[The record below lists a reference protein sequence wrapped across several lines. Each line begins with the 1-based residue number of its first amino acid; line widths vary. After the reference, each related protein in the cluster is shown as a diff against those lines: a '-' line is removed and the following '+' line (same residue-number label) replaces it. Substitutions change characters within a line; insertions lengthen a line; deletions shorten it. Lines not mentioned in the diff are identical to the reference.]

1 MKTLKQSIAA
11 AFLLVSF
18 GLTSQTNPIAIG
30 WKVDGSHSKM
40 GFAVTHLMMSETE
53 GKFKV
58 YEGSVSSRSDMDFTD
73 AKVEFSVD
81 VNSINTDDE
90 KRDGHLKSPDF
101 FDVEKFPKMTF
112 KATSM
117 KPGKI
122 KGTYDLEGDL
132 TMHGVTKKIKL
143 LAIGAAKT
151 VKDPWGNTKYAFK
164 ITGKLNRVDYG
175 LKWNAALE
183 AGGVVVSE
191 DVKID
196 CTIELTKA

>member
-1 MKTLKQSIAA
+1 MKNTKHTLAA
-11 AFLLVSF
+11 AFFAFAL
-18 GLTSQTNPIAIG
+18 GTTAQTN
-30 WKVDGSHSKM
+30 WKVDGSHSKL
-40 GFAVTHLMMSETE
+40 GFAVTHLMVSETE

-58 YEGSVSSRSDMDFTD
+58 YEGSVSSKSETDFTD
-73 AKVEFSVD
+73 AKIEFSVD

-90 KRDGHLKSPDF
+90 KRDGHLKSADF
-101 FDVEKFPKMTF
+101 FDAEKFPKMTF
-112 KATSM
+112 KTTSM

-122 KGTYDLEGDL
+122 KSTYDLEGDL
-132 TMHGVTKKIKL
+132 TIHGVTKKVKL
-143 LAIGAAKT
+143 TAIGASKT

-164 ITGKLNRVDYG
+164 VTGVINRIDYG

-196 CTIELTKA
+196 CTIELNKA

>member
-1 MKTLKQSIAA
+1 MKKLQHTLAA
-11 AFLLVSF
+11 ALLLI
-18 GLTSQTNPIAIG
+18 GAATTAQTN
-30 WKVDGSHSKM
+30 WKVDASHSKL
-40 GFAVTHLMMSETE
+40 GFAVTHLMVSETE

-58 YEGSVSSRSDMDFTD
+58 YEGTVSSKSETDFTD
-73 AKVEFSVD
+73 AKIEFSVD

-101 FDVEKFPKMTF
+101 FDAANHPKMTF

-132 TMHGVTKKIKL
+132 TMRGVTKKVKL
-143 LAIGAAKT
+143 TAIGASKL

-164 ITGKLNRVDYG
+164 VSGKLNRVDYG
-175 LKWNAALE
+175 LKWNAAIE

>member
-1 MKTLKQSIAA
+1 MKTLKQTIAA
-11 AFLLVSF
+11 ALLITSS
-18 GLTSQTNPIAIG
+18 GLNAQTN
-30 WKVDGSHSKM
+30 WKVDGSHSKL
-40 GFAVTHLMMSETE
+40 GFSVTHLMVSETE

-58 YEGSVSSRSDMDFTD
+58 YEGSVSSKSETDFTD
-73 AKVEFSVD
+73 AKIEFSVD

-90 KRDGHLKSPDF
+90 KRDGHLKSGDF
-101 FDVEKFPKMTF
+101 FDAGNFPKMNF

-117 KPGKI
+117 KAGKI

-132 TMHGVTKKIKL
+132 TMHGVTKKVKL
-143 LAIGAAKT
+143 TAIGASKT

-164 ITGKLNRVDYG
+164 VTGKLNRVDYG

-191 DVKID
+191 EVKID

>member
-1 MKTLKQSIAA
+1 MALSTQ
-11 AFLLVSF
+11 
-18 GLTSQTNPIAIG
+18 SQTN
-30 WKVDGSHSKM
+30 WKVDGSHSKI
-40 GFAVTHLMMSETE
+40 GFSVTHLMVSETE
-53 GKFKV
+53 GKFKI
-58 YEGSVSSRSDMDFTD
+58 YEGSVTSKSETDFTD
-73 AKVEFSVD
+73 SKIEFSID

-90 KRDGHLKSPDF
+90 KRDAHLKGNDF
-101 FDVEKFPKMTF
+101 FDAAKFPKMVF
-112 KATSM
+112 KAASM

-143 LAIGAAKT
+143 VAIGAAKT
-151 VKDPWGNTKYAFK
+151 VKDPWGNIKYAFK
-164 ITGKLNRVDYG
+164 ITGTLNRVDYG

-196 CTIELTKA
+196 ITIELAKA

>member
-1 MKTLKQSIAA
+1 MKTIKKTAA
-11 AFLLVSF
+11 LALVVMALS
-18 GLTSQTNPIAIG
+18 TTAQTN

-40 GFAVTHLMMSETE
+40 GFSVTHLMISETD

-58 YEGSVSSRSDMDFTD
+58 YEGSVSSKSEMDFTD

-90 KRDGHLKSPDF
+90 KRDGHLKSAEF
-101 FDVEKFPKMTF
+101 FDAEKFPKMTF

-117 KPGKI
+117 KPSKI
-122 KGTYDLEGDL
+122 KGTYDLEGNL

-143 LAIGAAKT
+143 SAIGASKT
-151 VKDPWGNTKYAFK
+151 VKDPWGNLKYAFK
-164 ITGKLNRVDYG
+164 ITGKLNRVEYG

-191 DVKID
+191 EVKID
-196 CTIELTKA
+196 CIIELVKG

>member
-1 MKTLKQSIAA
+1 MKTLKQTIATA
-11 AFLLVSF
+11 LLMTSF
-18 GLTSQTNPIAIG
+18 GLNAQTN
-30 WKVDGSHSKM
+30 WKVDGSNSKH
-40 GFAVTHLMMSETE
+40 GFVITHLMVRETE

-58 YEGSVSSRSDMDFTD
+58 YEGTVASKLETDFTD
-73 AKVEFSVD
+73 AKIEFSVD

-90 KRDGHLKSPDF
+90 KRDGHLKSTDF
-101 FDVEKFPKMTF
+101 FDAEKFPKMTF
-112 KATSM
+112 KATGM
-117 KPGKI
+117 KAGKI

-132 TMHGVTKKIKL
+132 TMHGVTKKVKL
-143 LAIGAAKT
+143 TAIGASKT

-164 ITGKLNRVDYG
+164 VTGKLNRTDYG

-191 DVKID
+191 EVKID